1 MKSLT
6 RVAGV
11 AALAGAM
18 QLATVAQAVPGALVE
33 GVWQTAEKSEL
44 TIAPCEGGYCGY
56 ISKIVVPD
64 HIVAAYGAEVL
75 ALEDAFTDQ
84 NNKDPALRDRPI
96 EGLQILTLR
105 PAADPWRFEG
115 EIYNPQDGNIYAGS
129 VDVLGPDSLRLKGCV
144 LYVLCQEQEWQRVPP
159 PEE

>member
-1 MKSLT
+1 M
-6 RVAGV
+6 
-11 AALAGAM
+11 AALVGAM
-18 QLATVAQAVPGALVE
+18 QLASVAQAIPGALVE
-33 GVWQTAEKSEL
+33 GIWQTAEKSEL
-44 TIAPCEGGYCGY
+44 TIAPCDAGYCGH

-64 HIVAAYGAEVL
+64 HIVAAYGEEVL
-75 ALEDAFTDQ
+75 ASEDAFTDL

-105 PAADPWRFEG
+105 AGADPWRFEG

-129 VDVLGPDSLRLKGCV
+129 VEVLGPDLLRLTGCV
-144 LYVLCQEQEWQRVPP
+144 LYVLCQEQEWQRAPPP